1 MIYYPEDNIQ
11 QIGEFISANNDN
23 KLVVCVRIGAIIVMT
38 GKIH

>member
-23 KLVVCVRIGAIIVMT
+23 KLVVCLFVCGLVQ
-38 GKIH
+38 